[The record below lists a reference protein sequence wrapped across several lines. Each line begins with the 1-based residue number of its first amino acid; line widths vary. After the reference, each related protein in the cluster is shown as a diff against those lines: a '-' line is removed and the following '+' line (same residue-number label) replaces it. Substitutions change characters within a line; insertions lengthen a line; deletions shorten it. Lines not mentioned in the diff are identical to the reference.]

1 MHDVLIVGGGLCG
14 LVAFRQLK
22 HLDVL
27 LLEARPR
34 LGGRIWT
41 VQDEGAG
48 HYDLGPAWFW
58 PPHQEVFQLA
68 EELKIPYFEQYEDG
82 AALYERSGKV
92 RKIANPQADSVSYRL
107 HGGTGALIR
116 ALQEQL
122 PTEKILLGREVLKI
136 EEKDGGVEVS
146 AAVAGEDQSTR
157 LYAKRVLVTLPPR
170 LAARVHYS
178 PQLPSS
184 VLEVMHRTPTWM
196 GNAMKVV
203 VGYDLP
209 PSSVPFWRQKQL
221 AGYAISE
228 RGPCQQIHDHCSGEG
243 VSMRRH
249 ALFGWVDEDDP
260 VKSLSKEERRLR
272 VLEQLAQLFGEAD
285 DPNRPTPRRR
295 CLFIRSRTGRRT
307 LTRIIR
313 LNPRSGSGTTRATAT
328 RRSRRPR

>member
-1 MHDVLIVGGGLCG
+1 
-14 LVAFRQLK
+14 
-22 HLDVL
+22 
-27 LLEARPR
+27 
-34 LGGRIWT
+34 
-41 VQDEGAG
+41 
-48 HYDLGPAWFW
+48 
-58 PPHQEVFQLA
+58 
-68 EELKIPYFEQYEDG
+68 
-82 AALYERSGKV
+82 
-92 RKIANPQADSVSYRL
+92 
-107 HGGTGALIR
+107 GTGALIR